1 MKELICNLHMHSTY
15 SDGSGD
21 YGTIIQ
27 AALKTEV
34 DVIILTDHNILVK
47 GHEGYHRSQGR
58 TVLVL
63 TGEEV
68 HDQNR
73 DPQKNHTLVIGAE
86 KEMATFAYDPQT
98 LINEVQK
105 AGGLTFLAHPY
116 EFDLPM
122 IHEPDISWVSWEVEG
137 FTGLELWNG
146 LSEFKTVVRSLR
158 DGIKYLF
165 LPEMMAHGPLKPALA
180 KWDELLNSGKKV
192 NAVGGSDAHAIKFQK
207 AFFKKTVFP
216 YEFHFSA
223 INNHLI
229 VDEGLSGSK
238 NVDKTVIYEAL
249 RKGSSFIGYDLP
261 APTRGFRFV
270 IDDDENEYHLGDS
283 FSLKDGATARISL
296 PEAANIRLIHNGKV
310 ISEQKNASR
319 MTYSISQPGFYRVE
333 CSLYF
338 LGEERGWIY
347 SNPIYLKP
355 GSRRLT
361 F

>member
-1 MKELICNLHMHSTY
+1 MKELICNLHLHSTY

-21 YGTIIQ
+21 YRAITL

-47 GHEGYHRSQGR
+47 GLEGYRRSQGR

-73 DPQKNHTLVIGAE
+73 EPQKNHTLVIGAE
-86 KEMATFAYDPQT
+86 KEMAGFAPDPQT
-98 LINEVQK
+98 LIDEVNR
-105 AGGLTFLAHPY
+105 AGGLSFLAHPY

-122 IHEPDISWVSWEVEG
+122 IHEPDISWVNWEVED

-165 LPEMMAHGPLKPALA
+165 LPEMMAHGPLKPTLA
-180 KWDELLNSGKKV
+180 KWDELLNAGKKV

-207 AFFKKTVFP
+207 AILKRTVFP

-229 VDEGLSGSK
+229 VDEGLSGSI
-238 NVDKTVIYEAL
+238 NLDKAVVYEAL

-270 IDDDENEYHLGDS
+270 IDDDDQEYHLGDS
-283 FSLKDGATARISL
+283 FSMKDGATARVSL
-296 PEAANIRLIHNGKV
+296 PESANIRLIHNGKV
-310 ISEQKNASR
+310 ISEQKNANR
-319 MTYSISQPGFYRVE
+319 LTCSITQPGYYRVE
-333 CSLYF
+333 CSLFF

-347 SNPIYLKP
+347 SNPIYVKP
-355 GSRRLT
+355 GSKRLS

>member
-21 YGTIIQ
+21 YRSITQ

-47 GHEGYHRSQGR
+47 GLEGYHRSQGR
-58 TVLVL
+58 QVLVL

-73 DPQKNHTLVIGAE
+73 EPQKNHTLVIGAE
-86 KEMATFAYDPQT
+86 KEMAGFAYDPQT
-98 LINEVQK
+98 LINEVNR
-105 AGGLTFLAHPY
+105 AGGLSFLAHPY

-122 IHEPDISWVSWEVEG
+122 MHEPDISWVNWEVEG
-137 FTGLELWNG
+137 FNGLELWNG

-165 LPEMMAHGPLKPALA
+165 LPEMMAHGPLKTTLA
-180 KWDELLNSGKKV
+180 KWDELLNSGRRICV
-192 NAVGGSDAHAIKFQK
+192 VGGSDAHAIKFQK
-207 AFFKKTVFP
+207 AILKKTVFP

-223 INNHLI
+223 INNHLL
-229 VDEGLSGSK
+229 VEEGLSGSM

-270 IDDDENEYHLGDS
+270 IDDDENEYQLGDS
-283 FSLKDGATARISL
+283 FTLKDGATARVNL
-296 PEAANIRLIHNGKV
+296 PETANIRFVHNGKV
-310 ISEQKNASR
+310 ISEQKNANR
-319 MTYSISQPGFYRVE
+319 LTYSISQPGVYRVE
-333 CSLYF
+333 CSLCF

-347 SNPIYLKP
+347 SNPIYVKS

>member
-1 MKELICNLHMHSTY
+1 MKELICNLHLHSTY

-21 YGTIIQ
+21 YRAITQ

-34 DVIILTDHNILVK
+34 DIIILTDHNILVK
-47 GHEGYHRSQGR
+47 GLEGYHRCQGR

-86 KEMATFAYDPQT
+86 KEMAGFAANPQE
-98 LINEVQK
+98 LINEINK
-105 AGGLTFLAHPY
+105 TGGMSFLAHPY

-122 IHEPDISWVSWEVEG
+122 IHEPNISWVNWEVEN

-192 NAVGGSDAHAIKFQK
+192 NVVGGSDAHAIKFQK
-207 AFFKKTVFP
+207 SILKKTVFP

-229 VDEGLSGSK
+229 VNEGLAGSLS
-238 NVDKTVIYEAL
+238 VDKAVIYEAL

-270 IDDDENEYHLGDS
+270 IDDDENEYNLGEV
-283 FSLKDGATARISL
+283 FTLKDGATARINL
-296 PEAANIRLIHNGKV
+296 PESANIRLIHNGKV
-310 ISEQKNASR
+310 ISEQKNANR
-319 MTYSISQPGFYRVE
+319 LTYSISQPGAYRVE
-333 CSLYF
+333 CSLNF

-347 SNPIYLKP
+347 SNPIYVKP
-355 GSRRLT
+355 GGRRLS

>member
-1 MKELICNLHMHSTY
+1 MKELICNLHLHSTY

-21 YGTIIQ
+21 YRTITQ

-47 GHEGYHRSQGR
+47 GLEGYRRSQDR

-73 DPQKNHTLVIGAE
+73 EPQKNHTLVIGAE
-86 KEMATFAYDPQT
+86 KEMAGFAPDPQT
-98 LINEVQK
+98 LIDEVK
-105 AGGLTFLAHPY
+105 RAGGLSFLAHPY

-122 IHEPDISWVSWEVEG
+122 IHEPDISWVNWEVED

-165 LPEMMAHGPLKPALA
+165 LPEMMAHGPLKPTLA
-180 KWDELLNSGKKV
+180 KWDELLNAGKKV

-207 AFFKKTVFP
+207 AILKRTVFP

-229 VDEGLSGSK
+229 VDEGLSGSI
-238 NVDKTVIYEAL
+238 NLDKAVVYEAL

-261 APTRGFRFV
+261 ASTRGFRFV
-270 IDDDENEYHLGDS
+270 IDDDDQEYHLGDS
-283 FSLKDGATARISL
+283 FSMKDGATARVSL
-296 PEAANIRLIHNGKV
+296 PESANIRLIHNGKV
-310 ISEQKNASR
+310 ISEQKNANR
-319 MTYSISQPGFYRVE
+319 LTCSITQPGYYRVE
-333 CSLYF
+333 CSLFF

-347 SNPIYLKP
+347 SNPIYVKP
-355 GSRRLT
+355 GSKRLS

>member
-1 MKELICNLHMHSTY
+1 MKELICNLHLHSTY

-21 YGTIIQ
+21 YRSITQ
-27 AALKTEV
+27 AALATEV

-47 GHEGYHRSQGR
+47 GLEGYHRSQGH

-86 KEMATFAYDPQT
+86 REMAVFAPDPQT
-98 LINEVQK
+98 LINEVNK
-105 AGGLTFLAHPY
+105 AGGLSFLAHPF
-116 EFDLPM
+116 EFALPL
-122 IHEPDISWVSWEVEG
+122 INEPDISWINWEVEG
-137 FTGLELWNG
+137 FTGLELWNS
-146 LSEFKTVVRSLR
+146 LSEFKTVVHSLR

-165 LPEMMAHGPLKPALA
+165 LPEMMAHSPLKSTLA

-192 NAVGGSDAHAIKFQK
+192 NVVGGSDAHAIQFQK
-207 AFFKKTVFP
+207 YFFKKTVFP

-229 VDEGLSGSK
+229 VDEGLSGSMSL
-238 NVDKTVIYEAL
+238 DKAVIYEAL

-261 APTRGFRFV
+261 APTHGFRFI
-270 IDDDENEYHLGDS
+270 IDDDENEYNLGDT
-283 FSLKDGATARISL
+283 FTLKDGATARINL

-310 ISEQKNASR
+310 ISELKNTDRLTCSV
-319 MTYSISQPGFYRVE
+319 TQPGYYRVE
-333 CSLYF
+333 CSLHF

-347 SNPIYLKP
+347 SNPIYVKS
-355 GSRRLT
+355 GSRR
-361 F
+361 FSF